1 MAPTF
6 IIIEGKCYPWKEIL
20 KLRREQRKA
29 ARQPQL
35 TLFELKDDC
44 RPASQ
49 RTAEGR
55 YSEPMLF
62 SVDYASVRTVPTGS
76 GEGELA
82 ELWVNETAD
91 PDDPQGADGNSPA

>member
-1 MAPTF
+1 MAPAF
-6 IIIEGKCYPWKEIL
+6 ILIDGKRHAWKEIL

-35 TLFELKDDC
+35 TLFELKNDC

-55 YSEPMLF
+55 LTEPMLF
-62 SVDYASVRTVPTGS
+62 
-76 GEGELA
+76 E
-82 ELWVNETAD
+82 VN
-91 PDDPQGADGNSPA
+91 

>member
-1 MAPTF
+1 MAPAF
-6 IIIEGKCYPWKEIL
+6 IIIEGKRHLWHEIL

-29 ARQPQL
+29 ARQPQP
-35 TLFELKDDC
+35 TLFEMKDDS

-62 SVDYASVRTVPTGS
+62 RVD
-76 GEGELA
+76 
-82 ELWVNETAD
+82 
-91 PDDPQGADGNSPA
+91 